1 MGDNWKTHAKS
12 LSKVG
17 YKVHLI
23 DQRNHGKSFW
33 SNSFNYSLMASDL
46 VNYCNTHNLHKA
58 LFLGHSMGGKVAM
71 NLACEFPERNC
82 FIEIDFQY
90 RKQLQIVQRSC

>member
-12 LSKVG
+12 LSQVG

-33 SNSFNYSLMASDL
+33 SDAFNYTLMARDL
-46 VNYCNTHNLHKA
+46 VYYCNIHNLNKV
-58 LFLGHSMGGKVAM
+58 LFLGHSMGGKVVM
-71 NLACEFPERNC
+71 NLACEFPETVRG
-82 FIEIDFQY
+82 FY
-90 RKQLQIVQRSC
+90 SCRYSTKEL